1 MPVTD
6 VEMTDLTQ
14 RVAMLE
20 RTSSGHDKEISQQR
34 ALVAAIQM
42 KAAVEEVNNKNITT
56 RLDKIEGTLT
66 WTNRIIVGGFLGA
79 LVTLVMT
86 SGGFGQ

>member
-1 MPVTD
+1 MPVSD
-6 VEMTDLTQ
+6 AEMADLTQ

-20 RTSSGHDKEISQQR
+20 RTSSDHDDKIKQQQG
-34 ALVAAIQM
+34 LVAAIQM
-42 KAAVEEVNNKNITT
+42 KNAVEEVNNKNITT

-66 WTNRIIVGGFLGA
+66 WTNRIIVGGFLSG
-79 LVTLVMT
+79 LVALVMT

>member
-1 MPVTD
+1 MPVSD
-6 VEMTDLTQ
+6 AEMADLTQ

-20 RTSSGHDKEISQQR
+20 RTSSDHDDKIKQQQG
-34 ALVAAIQM
+34 LVAAIQM
-42 KAAVEEVNNKNITT
+42 KNAVEEVNNKNITT

>member
-1 MPVTD
+1 MPVSD
-6 VEMTDLTQ
+6 GEIAELTQ
-14 RVAMLE
+14 RVALME
-20 RTSSGHDKEISQQR
+20 RVSSDHGEKLKQQQ
-34 ALVAAIQM
+34 AMVAAIQM
-42 KAAVEEVNNKNITT
+42 QNAIAEVNNQNITT